1 MSGPTASESRGTREK
16 SRRPMAAWRR
26 HHRQCLRGALAR
38 LIRRPVGAWATILVL
53 GVVLSL
59 PALVMTLG
67 HQVERLGAIWVSDAA
82 RMDIYVASDA
92 DEQAR
97 EGLRDWLDRQA
108 TVAEQRVISPAEGLE
123 ALTERLRIDGLNA
136 LDSNPLPW
144 VIELTLSDTRAET
157 RLALAEGLKR
167 QPAVGEFA
175 SGDDWIQ
182 RLEQIRAFF
191 DELGWWLLVLLG
203 MTVVFVVGNT
213 LRLELHERRRE
224 IALIALIGGTERY
237 MLRPLLYDGTLS
249 GLLGGLVASGLVG
262 VAISITS
269 DPIEHFA
276 ASYGAAISPQID
288 PGLVLLLLAA
298 GALLG
303 WLSAQVIGRFYI
315 GRLSTP

>member
-1 MSGPTASESRGTREK
+1 MSATATHDARGNSEK
-16 SRRPMAAWRR
+16 ARRPLAAWRR

-38 LIRRPVGAWATILVL
+38 LIRRPLGAWATILVL

-67 HQVERLGAIWVSDAA
+67 HQVERLGAIWMSDAA
-82 RMDIYVASDA
+82 RMDIYLATDV
-92 DEQAR
+92 DEAAR
-97 EGLRDWLDRQA
+97 QTLRDWLDRQA
-108 TVAEQRVISPAEGLE
+108 TVAEQRVIPPAEGLE
-123 ALTERLRIDGLNA
+123 ALTERLHIDGLEKLEA
-136 LDSNPLPW
+136 NPLPW
-144 VIELTLSDTRAET
+144 VIELTLSDARTDT
-157 RLALAEGLKR
+157 RLALAEGLR
-167 QPAVGEFA
+167 EQAAVAEFS

-191 DELGWWLLVLLG
+191 DELGWWLLLLLG
-203 MTVVFVVGNT
+203 LTVVFVVGNT

-249 GLLGGLVASGLVG
+249 GLLGGVVASGLVG
-262 VAISITS
+262 MALSVTS
-269 DPIEHFA
+269 GPIERFA
-276 ASYGAAISPQID
+276 ASYGAAISPEID
-288 PGLVLLLLAA
+288 PALILLLMAA

-303 WLSAQVIGRFYI
+303 WLSAQAIGRFYI

>member
-1 MSGPTASESRGTREK
+1 MSAPAHNETRGTREK
-16 SRRPMAAWRR
+16 SRHPLAAWRR

-67 HQVERLGAIWVSDAA
+67 HQVERLGAIWMSDAA
-82 RMDIYVASDA
+82 RMDLYLAPGT
-92 DEQAR
+92 DEAER
-97 EGLRDWLDRQA
+97 ESLRDWLDRQA
-108 TVAEQRVISPAEGLE
+108 TVAEQRVIPPDEGLE
-123 ALTERLRIDGLNA
+123 TLTERLHMNGLEG

-144 VIELTLSDTRAET
+144 VIELTLSDARPDT
-157 RLALAEGLKR
+157 RLALAEGLR
-167 QPAVGEFA
+167 EQSAVAEFSSGGE
-175 SGDDWIQ
+175 WIE

-191 DELGWWLLVLLG
+191 DELGWWLLILLG
-203 MTVVFVVGNT
+203 LTVVFVVGNT

-237 MLRPLLYDGTLS
+237 MLRPLLYDGTLT
-249 GLLGGLVASGLVG
+249 GLLGGLVASGLVALAVSVTAG
-262 VAISITS
+262 
-269 DPIEHFA
+269 PIERFA
-276 ASYGAAISPQID
+276 ASYGAAIAPQID
-288 PGLVLLLLAA
+288 PTLVLLLMTA